1 MTLGDFLPPETV
13 VSQRP
18 DENAVDWLPSDPAWM
33 ERSSASP
40 LPIVGTL
47 PTVCHA
53 ATVTDAGLRLLKV
66 AGHTIPRS
74 ILTYR
79 TPAEF
84 RDQIL
89 RQVHKGNKIYVTY
102 PARTPVCSD
111 GAYRILLPV
120 LRRLN
125 NKANLAELLPSDAVP
140 TRRVLSQAALR
151 SFPDLAVTDRPFVLK
166 ASTDLGTGDGVSVI
180 ICRSAGDVRRT
191 HTQLATA
198 DRVVVEAFHE
208 FTVSWCVH
216 FGIGAAE
223 VRYLSAALQVFDDQ
237 GAYLG
242 NWCESSMHDD
252 EVVSIGAHAARAGQ
266 QRGYLGFLGVDVG
279 LTTDGRWLAHDLNF
293 RFNGST
299 PQVLLLASLQD
310 TNGTAVS
317 RYLPWLTFD
326 GPYPV
331 MIQRLTD
338 LTKRGH
344 VVPLCSLDGRMIE
357 AKQTGASCG
366 VLVLGDSRG
375 QVCSRVQALGNEG
388 FRT

>member
-1 MTLGDFLPPETV
+1 MGARIIPSVTLGDFLPPETV

-89 RQVHKGNKIYVTY
+89 RQVHKENKIYVTY

-252 EVVSIGAHAARAGQ
+252 EVVSNRSACSAGRPAARVSGLPRRRCRLDHRRPLAGSRSELQ
-266 QRGYLGFLGVDVG
+266 VQRIDATGPAASVTPGYERDSGVA
-279 LTTDGRWLAHDLNF
+279 LPPMA
-293 RFNGST
+293 
-299 PQVLLLASLQD
+299 
-310 TNGTAVS
+310 
-317 RYLPWLTFD
+317 YL
-326 GPYPV
+326 
-331 MIQRLTD
+331 
-338 LTKRGH
+338 
-344 VVPLCSLDGRMIE
+344 
-357 AKQTGASCG
+357 
-366 VLVLGDSRG
+366 
-375 QVCSRVQALGNEG
+375 
-388 FRT
+388 